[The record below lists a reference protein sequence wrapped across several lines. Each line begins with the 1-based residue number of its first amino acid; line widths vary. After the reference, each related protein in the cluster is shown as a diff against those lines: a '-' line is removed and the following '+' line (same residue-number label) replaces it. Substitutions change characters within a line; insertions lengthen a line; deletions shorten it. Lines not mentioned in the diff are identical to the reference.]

1 MSVGKGSLAITTD
14 WWPYRNQLW
23 QVQSLLDSLCK
34 ILKTNTNSILFFFH
48 FQFRDSVFHEK
59 YQTEY
64 QMDYSECIR
73 FGWLPS
79 IIQIDPL
86 RNFINLDRQLYR
98 WENVFDQL
106 KTKRGS
112 TMYVWKINISLML
125 KCLEIS
131 FLNYVFQQKYPSIH
145 DLEKL
150 ELRPWSLL
158 EAAIFLER
166 DLYYFLAL

>member
-1 MSVGKGSLAITTD
+1 M
-14 WWPYRNQLW
+14 W
-23 QVQSLLDSLCK
+23 QVRSSLDSLCK
-34 ILKTNTNSILFFFH
+34 ILKTNTNSILFFSFPIQR
-48 FQFRDSVFHEK
+48 FGISWKNTKLNTKWIIQ
-59 YQTEY
+59 
-64 QMDYSECIR
+64 CIR

-106 KTKRGS
+106 KTKCGS

-131 FLNYVFQQKYPSIH
+131 IPELCILTKISIYTWFRKTRTKALIFTRGSVFFRKG
-145 DLEKL
+145 
-150 ELRPWSLL
+150 SLL
-158 EAAIFLER
+158 LFGLVLNFFCFQSNLESNHLR
-166 DLYYFLAL
+166 LVRC

>member
-1 MSVGKGSLAITTD
+1 M
-14 WWPYRNQLW
+14 W
-23 QVQSLLDSLCK
+23 QVRSLLDSLCK
-34 ILKTNTNSILFFFH
+34 ILKTNTNSILFFL

-106 KTKRGS
+106 KTKRG

-131 FLNYVFQQKYPSIH
+131 IPELCILTKTSIH

-150 ELRPWSLL
+150 ELRSWSLL
-158 EAAIFLER
+158 EAAVF
-166 DLYYFLAL
+166 